1 MEFYTNFAQMEMCTN
16 SRISPSESD
25 SSNSTATKPRHV
37 VNARERCRTQSFSS
51 VNSAFNTLRTLIPTE
66 PYDRK
71 LSKIEILRLAK
82 SYIAHLDAVIVT
94 GNNEKPCSIYSREV
108 HHQCNNERITESR
121 TAICTFCANNF
132 NKS

>member
-1 MEFYTNFAQMEMCTN
+1 MDYYTNYAQIEVCTN

-25 SSNSTATKPRHV
+25 SSNSTAKPRHV
-37 VNARERCRTQSFSS
+37 VNARERCRTQRYIGTRFFVFCKNNKINSFSS

-82 SYIAHLDAVIVT
+82 SYIAHLDAVILT
-94 GNNEKPCSIYSREV
+94 GKNN
-108 HHQCNNERITESR
+108 IT
-121 TAICTFCANNF
+121 F
-132 NKS
+132 

>member
-1 MEFYTNFAQMEMCTN
+1 MEFYTNFPQMEMCTN

-25 SSNSTATKPRHV
+25 SSNSTAKPRHV
-37 VNARERCRTQSFSS
+37 VNARERCRTQS

-94 GNNEKPCSIYSREV
+94 GNNEKPCSIYSTET
-108 HHQCNNERITESR
+108 HHQCNEIITDSR
-121 TAICTFCANNF
+121 TAICTFCANNY

>member
-1 MEFYTNFAQMEMCTN
+1 MEFYTNYSQMEMCTN

-25 SSNSTATKPRHV
+25 SSNSTAKPRHV
-37 VNARERCRTQSFSS
+37 VNARERCRTQS

-94 GNNEKPCSIYSREV
+94 GNAEKPCSIYSTET
-108 HHQCNNERITESR
+108 HHCHDMITESR
-121 TAICTFCANNF
+121 TTICTFCANNF

>member
-1 MEFYTNFAQMEMCTN
+1 MEFYTTSYSHVEMCSTN
-16 SRISPSESD
+16 SRRISQSESD
-25 SSNSTATKPRHV
+25 SSNGKPRQA
-37 VNARERCRTQSFSS
+37 VNARERCRTQS

-94 GNNEKPCSIYSREV
+94 GNTERPCSIYTPES
-108 HHQCNNERITESR
+108 HICHDKSDERTS
-121 TAICTFCANNF
+121 ICTFCANNS

>member
-1 MEFYTNFAQMEMCTN
+1 MEFYANYSPMEMCTN

-25 SSNSTATKPRHV
+25 SSNSTSTAKPRHV
-37 VNARERCRTQSFSS
+37 VNARERCRTQS

-82 SYIAHLDAVIVT
+82 SYIAHLDAVIAT
-94 GNNEKPCSIYSREV
+94 GDTERPCSIYSTE
-108 HHQCNNERITESR
+108 HHHCTEMFTESR
-121 TAICTFCANNF
+121 T
-132 NKS
+132 

>member
-1 MEFYTNFAQMEMCTN
+1 MEFYANFSNVEINTN

-25 SSNSTATKPRHV
+25 SSNSTGTTKPRHV
-37 VNARERCRTQSFSS
+37 VNARERCRTQRYVESSYYYCGYIWINYKIASFSS

-82 SYIAHLDAVIVT
+82 SYIAHLDAVILT
-94 GNNEKPCSIYSREV
+94 GKLLHTNLNIYSRD
-108 HHQCNNERITESR
+108 
-121 TAICTFCANNF
+121 AN
-132 NKS
+132 